1 VAEIQPVFLAFNRG
15 VVSPL
20 ALGRVDI
27 KRLAMSAARQE
38 NWEPRVLGPMS
49 LRSGTQYITNTHNN
63 NPARYFDFVF
73 SVTDTA
79 LIELTDSVMRVI
91 VDDVPVTRVAVGTVT
106 TNGNFTGNITGWT
119 NSSATGCT
127 SAWTAGGGT
136 SAATAGGGTFSL
148 SGNFLLLTGDGTN
161 AGAVS
166 QTVVVA
172 AGDVGKAHGLRIVVA
187 MGTCELRVGSAAGLD
202 DYIGDT
208 TLGTGAHSLQ
218 ITPTGDIYI
227 KLLSRASYPILV
239 QSVNIEAAGVMTLPT
254 PWPAAVLDLIR
265 MDQSGDVLF
274 CATQIVRQQRI
285 ERRGVHSWSIVDF
298 VCDDGPFLL
307 QNVTPTT
314 LTPASSGVGNLSLAS
329 SLPFFQAGHVGALFR
344 LTSSGQNLSL
354 GISSANTFTNP
365 IKVTGLGGQRAL
377 LITISGTWVGTVTL
391 QSSFGAPGAWND
403 VTGESWIANVS
414 GASYNDGFDNQII
427 YYRLGIKTG
436 NYTSGTANVL
446 GFYSG
451 GSSDGIGRITS
462 VTTSTQAFMNVIKPF
477 GSPNATKLWYEGSW
491 SDVRGYPSATKI
503 YEGRLWWAGTGQFWG
518 SLPDQYESNDDT
530 TLGDSGPINRSIGSG
545 PVDTVNWL
553 QPMLWMLSV
562 GCQTQEWAARSDS
575 LGNPITPTNFN
586 LKEGTSQGT
595 TAIQPKKV
603 DYSLIYVGRTG
614 SRVFN
619 QQSDPYSGRMSAE
632 DLTVLA
638 PEVCQPQVTRMAL
651 QRNFDTRVHFVRSDG
666 AIAMLVFEDAEAV
679 KCWATVTTQGTIED
693 VITLPALPGQVE
705 DTVYYSVARVING
718 STVRFLEKRALQSDC
733 VGGNVNKQAD
743 AFLLYSGAPTTVIG
757 GLSYLQ
763 GATVVCWADGL
774 DQGTFVV
781 SNTGTITLPNP
792 VSNACI
798 GLGYQAVFESAKM
811 SEQPIQLTEKKRISR
826 LSLVLKDA
834 HYQGLQFGTD
844 LSRLDDLP
852 LVENEVVTPAGT
864 VWPTY
869 DNQSFG
875 VDGEFDTDARL
886 YLVANAPRPCTVL
899 AAKMEMTV
907 LGG

>member
-1 VAEIQPVFLAFNRG
+1 
-15 VVSPL
+15 
-20 ALGRVDI
+20 
-27 KRLAMSAARQE
+27 
-38 NWEPRVLGPMS
+38 MS
-49 LRSGTQYITNTHNN
+49 LRSGTQYITNTYNN
-63 NPARYFDFVF
+63 NTARYFDFVF

-91 VDDVPVTRVAVGTVT
+91 VNDVPVTRVAVGTTT
-106 TNGNFTGNITGWT
+106 TNGNFIGNIVGWT
-119 NSSATGCT
+119 NSSDT
-127 SAWTAGGGT
+127 GGT
-136 SAATAGGGTFSL
+136 SAWAT
-148 SGNFLLLTGDGTN
+148 GNFLQLQGDSNN

-172 AGDVGKAHGLRIVVA
+172 AGDVGKAHGLRIVVNH
-187 MGTCELRVGSAAGLD
+187 GTCELRVGSAAGLD
-202 DYIGDT
+202 DYIGNT
-208 TLGTGAHSLQ
+208 ILGTGTHSLQ
-218 ITPTGDIYI
+218 LTPTGNIYI
-227 KLLSRASYPILV
+227 QLLSRISYPILV
-239 QSVNIEAAGVMTLPT
+239 QSVNIEAAGAMTLPT
-254 PWPAAVLDLIR
+254 PWPVGVLDLIR

-274 CATQIVRQQRI
+274 CATKTVRQQRI
-285 ERRGVHSWSIVDF
+285 ERRGVHSWSIVDY

-307 QNVTPTT
+307 QNVTPMT
-314 LTPASSGVGNLSLAS
+314 LTPGAVNLGNLTLTS
-329 SLPFFQAGHVGALFR
+329 SRPFFKAGHVGALFR
-344 LTSSGQNLSL
+344 LTSSGQNVALSISAA
-354 GISSANTFTNP
+354 GIFTNP
-365 IKVTGLGGQRAL
+365 IEVTGLTANRGL
-377 LITISGTWVGTVTL
+377 LITISGVWAGTVTL
-391 QSSFGAPGAWND
+391 QKSFGAPGAWSD
-403 VTGESWIANVS
+403 VAAESWTANVS
-414 GASYNDGFDNQII
+414 GAAYNDTLDNQIM
-427 YYRLGIKTG
+427 YYRIGIKEG
-436 NYTSGTANVL
+436 NYTSGTANIL

-451 GSSDGIGRITS
+451 GSTNGIMR
-462 VTTSTQAFMNVIKPF
+462 VTQINTNAQVQADVIKPC
-477 GSPNATKLWYEGSW
+477 GSPNATALWYEGSW
-491 SDVRGYPSATKI
+491 SDVQGYPSATKI

-518 SLPDQYESNDDT
+518 SLPDQYESHDDT

-545 PVDTVNWL
+545 PLDIVNWL

-595 TAIQPKKV
+595 AAIQPKKV

-619 QQSDPYSGRMSAE
+619 QQSNPYSGRMSAE

-757 GLSYLQ
+757 GLGYLQ